1 MIDRSDLN
9 LDGGI
14 DFAEF
19 VSYCLENE
27 KQLHVIF
34 KNIDLNA
41 DGKID
46 ASELVYAFK
55 QVGLQMSE
63 AEALH
68 LVRKIKRYDTKHQS
82 IEQIELDFEEFRDY
96 LLLHPTNTFDDLLQS
111 WRHGTVGSIVFF
123 QNFKLSCY
131 FSASLSIL
139 VWKALCP
146 WSLPKKNSSQVF
158 GGVI

>member
-1 MIDRSDLN
+1 M
-9 LDGGI
+9 DGGI

-55 QVGLQMSE
+55 QVGLQVSE

-68 LVRKIKRYDTKHQS
+68 LVRKIKRYDNKHQS
-82 IEQIELDFEEFRDY
+82 VEQIELDFEEFRDY
-96 LLLHPTNTFDDLLQS
+96 LLLHPTSTFDDLLRS
-111 WRHGTVGSIVFF
+111 WRHGTVSFVV
-123 QNFKLSCY
+123 LS
-131 FSASLSIL
+131 
-139 VWKALCP
+139 
-146 WSLPKKNSSQVF
+146 
-158 GGVI
+158 